1 MIDDFFKD
9 YFIFIMLNGIL
20 LFFYDEISVNIFLL
34 DVRILKGFVRKIL
47 VFKDN
52 KFEGLCNDLFNKIL
66 EEIVKFV

>member
-1 MIDDFFKD
+1 MDDFFKD

-47 VFKDN
+47 VFKDK

-66 EEIVKFV
+66 KEIVKYV

>member
-1 MIDDFFKD
+1 MDDFFED
-9 YFIFIMLNGIL
+9 YFIFVKLNGIL

-47 VFKDN
+47 VFKDK

-66 EEIVKFV
+66 KEIVKYV